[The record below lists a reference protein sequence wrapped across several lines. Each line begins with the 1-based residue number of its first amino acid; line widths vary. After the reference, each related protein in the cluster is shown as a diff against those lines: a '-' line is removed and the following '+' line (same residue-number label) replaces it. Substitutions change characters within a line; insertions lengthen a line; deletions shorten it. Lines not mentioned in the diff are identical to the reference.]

1 MLFIRKYNQ
10 TLLFNHVFTNTI
22 NTFAAP
28 TGKVSNEGF
37 KERKYC
43 NTEVIFL
50 KPFLSIS
57 ILNSSSKLSGI
68 PDAGLLSGIPDA
80 EGGGGD
86 ILITQL
92 VKSRSKSD
100 MGLSDIKYKSW

>member
-1 MLFIRKYNQ
+1 MFLQIQSIHLPHPLERS
-10 TLLFNHVFTNTI
+10 
-22 NTFAAP
+22 P
-28 TGKVSNEGF
+28 GKVFRNENIATQKWF
-37 KERKYC
+37 
-43 NTEVIFL
+43 F

-57 ILNSSSKLSGI
+57 ILNSSSNLSGISDAGPLSGI
-68 PDAGLLSGIPDA
+68 PDAGPLSGIPDA

-100 MGLSDIKYKSW
+100 RV